1 MSDIIFGGTGFGVGG
16 LSTFCR
22 TDCQHFWV
30 GSSSPTS
37 HVPKTQQP
45 ASLAN
50 LFDTS
55 SRQKNTRMAQ
65 TIRAIK
71 NPAEAGWEGLN
82 S

>member
-1 MSDIIFGGTGFGVGG
+1 MSDIIFWELV
-16 LSTFCR
+16 STCSFCLVLFE
-22 TDCQHFWV
+22 HNAL
-30 GSSSPTS
+30 GSPAPTP

-45 ASLAN
+45 ANLAY

-71 NPAEAGWEGLN
+71 NPAEAGCGV
-82 S
+82 